1 MRNVIKIV
9 TILIFLGG
17 RGGIA
22 QTMGPAAFF
31 ASMPQSSAVISNL
44 GVLPLAIEYG
54 SLKLKAVWGP
64 AMLTNPPADPKHWRQ
79 HVCRSASYGSPE
91 LRADTG
97 SSGNQCVKLYS
108 IPAPSIATHRK
119 LMIEKLVYSSTY

>member
-44 GVLPLAIEYG
+44 GVLPLAVEYG

-64 AMLTNPPADPKHWRQ
+64 AMLTNPPADRQ
-79 HVCRSASYGSPE
+79 TIGVSTFAGQLRMVHQSYAPIPGLLE
-91 LRADTG
+91 
-97 SSGNQCVKLYS
+97 S
-108 IPAPSIATHRK
+108 IRETLFDSCA
-119 LMIEKLVYSSTY
+119 